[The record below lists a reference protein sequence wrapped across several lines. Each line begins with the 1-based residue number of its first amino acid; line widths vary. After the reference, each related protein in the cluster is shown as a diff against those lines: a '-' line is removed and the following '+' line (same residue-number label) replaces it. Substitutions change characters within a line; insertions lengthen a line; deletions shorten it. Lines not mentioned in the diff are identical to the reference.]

1 MSRVRGA
8 IFNVQL
14 SMHNHMKRSF
24 YFLLGI
30 TALFAIYGAYVALPA
45 RALTADEERKV
56 LESQLAELE
65 SQIADH
71 EETIGNLKLQGKT
84 LNSEISRLNATIG
97 QIELKIKATN
107 LRMSELD
114 REISKTRGEIE
125 VTEEKIS
132 LNKNAL
138 ARAVQA
144 VYEASDKQ
152 LFEVL
157 LTTKNLTG
165 FFGDVE
171 NLLSFQG
178 RVSSIINTT
187 TVLKKE
193 LEEQHETLELK
204 RTDAAALKAYQA
216 SQKANVEGTKKEK
229 NTLLAV
235 TKGSE
240 KKFQEI
246 LVATKKT
253 AAEIRS
259 RVFQLLGGGELS
271 FDQAYKLAKL
281 AEGATGVRAALILAV
296 LDRESA
302 LGQNVGKCK
311 YNQVNAKTGKQAM
324 HPTRDEPI
332 FLEITKKLN
341 IDPNS
346 ITVSCANAD
355 GAYGGAM
362 GPAQFIPSTWKM
374 YESKISSVTGANP
387 VNPWNNAHAV
397 VATGLYLKDAGAL
410 TDEKKA
416 AAKYYCGGNWLKLWV
431 CMNVYGAKVKLQ
443 ADQFQEDINILN
455 A

>member
-1 MSRVRGA
+1 
-8 IFNVQL
+8 
-14 SMHNHMKRSF
+14 MKRT
-24 YFLLGI
+24 LLYIIGVM
-30 TALFAIYGAYVALPA
+30 AILVFFSA
-45 RALTADEERKV
+45 RAVTLVLAVTADEERKT
-56 LESQLAELE
+56 LEVQLADLE
-65 SQIADH
+65 SQIAGH
-71 EETIGNLKLQGKT
+71 EATIGKLKLQGKT

-97 QIELKIKATN
+97 QIELKIKAAN

-114 REISKTRGEIE
+114 KEIVKTRGDIQ
-125 VTEEKIS
+125 VTEEKIF
-132 LNKNAL
+132 LNKDAL

-165 FFGDVE
+165 FFGDME
-171 NLLSFQG
+171 NLLAFQG
-178 RVSSIINTT
+178 KVSSIIDTT

-193 LEEQHETLELK
+193 LEEQHETLNLK

-216 SQKANVEGTKKEK
+216 SQKAGVEGTKKEK
-229 NTLLAV
+229 NNLLAV

-311 YNQVNAKTGKQAM
+311 YNQVNPKTGKQAM

-332 FLEITKKLN
+332 FLAIAKKLN

-374 YESKISSVTGANP
+374 YEAKIGSVTGANP

-410 TDEKKA
+410 VDEKKA
-416 AAKYYCGGNWLKLWV
+416 AAKYYCGGNWNKLWV
-431 CMNVYGAKVKLQ
+431 CMNVYAAKVKLQ
-443 ADQFQEDINILN
+443 ADQFQEDIDILEN
-455 A
+455 KA